1 MIFRRCTIIGTDY
14 NHPASELEKEFSKPG
29 DPALPLIPN
38 QKLIEDLGQLTD
50 RSLKFS
56 SNSQRMQEFLLV
68 LAICNTVVVSSQP
81 HHDLMN
87 ASGVIEETTP
97 RIGKLVKSNNDNSNS
112 MSNGHSSH
120 SIADRYTRLAES
132 RSITPS
138 PPPNSM
144 TPLALKAQQHIPS
157 LSPIS
162 SSAETTPTSESPTL
176 KIKTIGNNISP
187 TKRAK
192 SIITSKI
199 SSLSSILNNRS
210 NNRKLMTL
218 TKQK

>member
-87 ASGVIEETTP
+87 ASGVIEVSTP
-97 RIGKLVKSNNDNSNS
+97 RIGKLVKSNNENSNS

-120 SIADRYTRLAES
+120 SITDRYTRLAES

-144 TPLALKAQQHIPS
+144 TPLALKQQQHIPS

-176 KIKTIGNNISP
+176 KIKTIGNNVTP

-210 NNRKLMTL
+210 NNKKLMNL

>member
-38 QKLIEDLGQLTD
+38 LKLIEDLGQLTD

-97 RIGKLVKSNNDNSNS
+97 RIGKLAKSNNDSS

-144 TPLALKAQQHIPS
+144 TPLALKQQQHVPS

-176 KIKTIGNNISP
+176 KIKTIGNNVTP

-210 NNRKLMTL
+210 NNKKLMTL

>member
-38 QKLIEDLGQLTD
+38 LKLIEDLGQLTD

-97 RIGKLVKSNNDNSNS
+97 RIGKLAKSNNDSS

-144 TPLALKAQQHIPS
+144 TPLALKQQQHIPS

-176 KIKTIGNNISP
+176 KIKTIGNNVTP

-210 NNRKLMTL
+210 NNKKLMTL

>member
-38 QKLIEDLGQLTD
+38 LKLIEDLGQLTD

-97 RIGKLVKSNNDNSNS
+97 RIGKLAKSNNDSS
-112 MSNGHSSH
+112 MSNGHTSH

-144 TPLALKAQQHIPS
+144 TPLALKQQQHVPS

-176 KIKTIGNNISP
+176 KIKTIGNNVTP

-210 NNRKLMTL
+210 NNKKLMTL

>member
-38 QKLIEDLGQLTD
+38 QKLIEDLNQLTD

-87 ASGVIEETTP
+87 ASGIIEDSTP
-97 RIGKLVKSNNDNSNS
+97 RIKLVKSNNENSSS

-120 SIADRYTRLAES
+120 SITDRYTRLTES

-144 TPLALKAQQHIPS
+144 TPLALKTQQHIPS

-176 KIKTIGNNISP
+176 KIKSIGNNVTP

-210 NNRKLMTL
+210 NNKKLMTL

>member
-38 QKLIEDLGQLTD
+38 LKLIEDLGQLTD

-97 RIGKLVKSNNDNSNS
+97 RIGKLAKPNNDSS

-144 TPLALKAQQHIPS
+144 TPLALKQQQHVPS

-176 KIKTIGNNISP
+176 KIKTIGNNVTP

-210 NNRKLMTL
+210 NNKKLMTL